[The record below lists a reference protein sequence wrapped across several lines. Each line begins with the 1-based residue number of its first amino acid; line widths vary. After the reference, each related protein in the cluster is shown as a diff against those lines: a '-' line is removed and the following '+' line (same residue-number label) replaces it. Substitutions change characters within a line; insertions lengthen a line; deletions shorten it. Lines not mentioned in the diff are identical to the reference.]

1 MNYLRTRPFVGTYQ
15 PFSGM
20 LEHFLGNMEQI
31 QGRDDMP
38 GNLPR
43 VNITE
48 QSEGYKLEL
57 QAPGYAK
64 EELKLNVKEDVLTI
78 SAEQEQQDEQESE
91 RFTRREF
98 AKRSFTR
105 SFRLPDLVD
114 ADGIKAEHL
123 NGVLTVSIPKK
134 AEVKPAV
141 KEISIG

>member
-15 PFSGM
+15 PFSDM

-38 GNLPR
+38 GTLPR